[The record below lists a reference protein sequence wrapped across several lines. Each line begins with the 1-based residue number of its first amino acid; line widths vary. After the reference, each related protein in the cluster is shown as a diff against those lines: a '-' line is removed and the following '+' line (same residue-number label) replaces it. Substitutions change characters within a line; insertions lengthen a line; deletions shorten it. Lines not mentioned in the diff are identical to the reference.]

1 MHSKP
6 RITMV
11 LCFHCAKA
19 LCTDQMRI
27 FELFHHLYIIEL
39 DVEVLVDRFQGSTDL
54 YVVLEL
60 DGDFVVDQC
69 LEEAICGK

>member
-1 MHSKP
+1 MNTFLTEDCKKKIRMHSKP

-19 LCTDQMRI
+19 LCTDQVRI

-39 DVEVLVDRFQGSTDL
+39 DVEVLID
-54 YVVLEL
+54 
-60 DGDFVVDQC
+60 
-69 LEEAICGK
+69 